1 MGAKLGFLRVITGAT
16 ECRRGGGEGGG
27 GGLREEVFR
36 RLRGGVR
43 AVVRESF
50 EREEG
55 LGLGFKE
62 ERRVGRGGG
71 GGEVV
76 VDEIQFRVQG

>member
-1 MGAKLGFLRVITGAT
+1 M
-16 ECRRGGGEGGG
+16 
-27 GGLREEVFR
+27 REEGFR
-36 RLRGGVR
+36 RLRGGLR

-55 LGLGFKE
+55 LGLGLEE

-71 GGEVV
+71 GG
-76 VDEIQFRVQG
+76 